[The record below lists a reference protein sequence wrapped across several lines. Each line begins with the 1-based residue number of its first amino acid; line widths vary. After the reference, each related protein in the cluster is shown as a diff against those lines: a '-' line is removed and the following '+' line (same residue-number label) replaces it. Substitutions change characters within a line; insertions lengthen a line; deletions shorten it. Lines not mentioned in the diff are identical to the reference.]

1 MIRRPPRSTR
11 TDTLFPYTTLF
22 RSCHGCGEGFVLL
35 FGAGSTR
42 LRRLAILDATFVAK
56 VAAFLRTALGFGG
69 IALLVELFLHIASGF
84 FCFAFDAHFHLHLLM
99 VVKPRSEERRVG
111 KECVSTCRSRWSP
124 YH

>member
-1 MIRRPPRSTR
+1 MSEHGSGSGLARACANKNGPAEAGP
-11 TDTLFPYTTLF
+11 
-22 RSCHGCGEGFVLL
+22 SCHGCGEGFVLL

-84 FCFAFDAHFHLHLLM
+84 FCFAFDAHFHLQDR
-99 VVKPRSEERRVG
+99 K
-111 KECVSTCRSRWSP
+111 STRLNSST
-124 YH
+124 